1 MSHVFT
7 AHILHIYDGVACV
20 VHVYTGGEYNSH
32 ATCAY
37 SFSMHIN
44 LFMFMQYFKLFERK
58 KYALRHEGD
67 ILANMIRRI
76 VFWSRRLRLHRGN
89 QPYAREACTKMK

>member
-7 AHILHIYDGVACV
+7 AHIVHIYDGVACV

-37 SFSMHIN
+37 SFSMHVN
-44 LFMFMQYFKLFERK
+44 LFIFMQYFKLFEEK
-58 KYALRHEGD
+58 KNTLRHEVCYD
-67 ILANMIRRI
+67 ILSEESY
-76 VFWSRRLRLHRGN
+76 FG
-89 QPYAREACTKMK
+89 REDYNCTMTTNPMLEKHAL